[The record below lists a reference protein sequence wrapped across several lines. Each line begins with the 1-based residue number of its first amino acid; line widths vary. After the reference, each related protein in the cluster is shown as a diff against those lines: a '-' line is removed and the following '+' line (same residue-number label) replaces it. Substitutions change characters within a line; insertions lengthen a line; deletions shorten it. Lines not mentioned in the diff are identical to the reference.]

1 MATQLNG
8 STAHEIIDNG
18 QAVLGIE
25 FGSTNIKAS
34 LIGSD
39 HQQLASGSHAWE
51 NQYQDKNWTYSREA
65 IISGLQDCMAQVLAD
80 AQERHGVRPTN
91 FGSIGISAMMH
102 GYLAFDAEGELL
114 VPFRTWR
121 NTSTADAAD
130 QLSEELNFNI
140 PQRWSVAH
148 YFQALLNREEHVS
161 QVARL
166 NTLAGFVHEL
176 LTGEFVLGV
185 GDAAGMFPIDPAT
198 GSYDA
203 QMLSAFD
210 ALAAQHGATT
220 KLGKLLPASV
230 PAGADA
236 GTLSE
241 AGALLLDPSGQLNAG
256 SPLCPPEGDAGT
268 GMVATNSVAQRTGNI
283 SAGTSIFAMVVL
295 DQPLQEVHH
304 EIDVV
309 TTPDGHPVAMVHC
322 NNGASEFAAWAQVFG
337 QFAQALGS
345 ETDENTVFETLLRA
359 ALEGAADGAGLLAY
373 NNLSGEPVVDLAE
386 GRPAILRT
394 PDSTLNLPNL
404 MRAQVY
410 AMFATL
416 SLGLRVLVQ
425 EGVEVTQMFAHG
437 GIFRTAGA
445 AQRLLA
451 AAINTP
457 VLVGESA
464 GHGGAWGIAVL
475 AAYRR
480 RVLDGLQDSLPEF
493 LNSEVFAQAQLHHA
507 DPVEED
513 RAGFEAY
520 LQKYEAGLAIQ
531 RTAITAI

>member
-8 STAHEIIDNG
+8 PAAREIISNG
-18 QAVLGIE
+18 HAVLGIE

-34 LIGSD
+34 LIGPD

-51 NQYQDKNWTYSREA
+51 NQYENKNWTYSRGA
-65 IISGLQDCMAQVLAD
+65 IVAGLQDCVAQVLAD
-80 AQERHGVRPTN
+80 AQDRHGVRPTKL
-91 FGSIGISAMMH
+91 GAIGISAMMH

-121 NTSTADAAD
+121 NTSTAEAAAL
-130 QLSEELNFNI
+130 LSGELDFNI

-148 YFQALLNREEHVS
+148 YFQALLNGEGHVS
-161 QVARL
+161 RVSRL

-176 LTGEFVLGV
+176 LSGKFVLGV
-185 GDAAGMFPIDPAT
+185 GDAAGMFPIDSAT

-203 QMLSAFD
+203 RMLSAFD
-210 ALAAQHGATT
+210 AVAAQHGATAG
-220 KLGKLLPASV
+220 LGSLLPEAL

-236 GTLSE
+236 GTLNE
-241 AGALLLDPSGQLNAG
+241 AGALLLDPTGQLQPG

-295 DQPLQEVHH
+295 DAPLKEVHH

-345 ETDENTVFETLLRA
+345 EADDNAVFETLLRS
-359 ALEGAADGAGLLAY
+359 ALEGAADGGGLLAY
-373 NNLSGEPVVDLAE
+373 NNLSGEPVANLAE

-394 PDSTLNLPNL
+394 PGSSLDLPNL
-404 MRAQVY
+404 MRVQVY

-416 SLGLRVLVQ
+416 SLGLRVLAA
-425 EGVEVTQMFAHG
+425 EGVEVKQMFAHG
-437 GIFRTAGA
+437 GIFRTAGV

-457 VLVGESA
+457 ILVGDSA

-475 AAYRR
+475 AAYRQ
-480 RVLDGLQDSLPEF
+480 RVLEGLQAALPEF
-493 LNSEVFAQAQLHHA
+493 LDSEVFAGAELSLA
-507 DPVEED
+507 EPVEED

-520 LQKYEAGLAIQ
+520 LKTYEAGLAIQ